1 MSYIRYIDCDNNY
14 ESLLSLLKQTIV
26 EDDLGNWWIRVV
38 AADPDETPVSIL
50 TEIECG
56 EDWLAME
63 EILKNLLVYN
73 DDGDLAWAVYNSE

>member
-1 MSYIRYIDCDNNY
+1 MSYLRYIDCDNNY
-14 ESLLSLLKQTIV
+14 ESLLSLLKQIIV

-56 EDWLAME
+56 ENVNPED
-63 EILKNLLVYN
+63 IFKNLLVYD
-73 DDGDLAWAVYNSE
+73 DDGNLAVAVYNSE

>member
-1 MSYIRYIDCDNNY
+1 MSYLRYIDCDNNY

-26 EDDLGNWWIRVV
+26 EDDAGNWWVRVV

-56 EDWLAME
+56 EDWISIQ
-63 EILKNLLVYN
+63 EILKNLLVYD
-73 DDGDLAWAVYNSE
+73 DDGNLAWAVYNSE

>member
-1 MSYIRYIDCDNNY
+1 MSYIRYIDCDNKF

-26 EDDLGNWWIRVV
+26 EDDLGNWWVRVV
-38 AADPDETPVSIL
+38 AADPEETPVSIL

-56 EDWLAME
+56 ENVE
-63 EILKNLLVYN
+63 PGVIIRNLLVYN